1 MEVKPMDKLA
11 KQLKT
16 DAALIDVQVSDELDR
31 RITASLH
38 GITPEKPEK
47 PKASAVRQRPA
58 TFWWASSLTGIAAA
72 LLVIAIINSESQPV
86 DDPVAQV
93 AGTSP
98 VPVVTTPTIDWKA
111 ESAMLTQPLQ
121 RELEDLQSDLKKAE
135 EKVKRDI
142 GL

>member
-1 MEVKPMDKLA
+1 MDKLA
-11 KQLKT
+11 NQLRA

-38 GITPEKPEK
+38 GVTPEKTKE
-47 PKASAVRQRPA
+47 PKESRALAVGQRPA
-58 TFWWASSLTGIAAA
+58 VFWWASSLTGIAAA
-72 LLVIAIINSESQPV
+72 LSLIAIINSQSQPG

-93 AGTSP
+93 AETSP
-98 VPVVTTPTIDWKA
+98 VPTVTTPTIDWKA
-111 ESAMLTQPLQ
+111 ESAMLTEPLQ